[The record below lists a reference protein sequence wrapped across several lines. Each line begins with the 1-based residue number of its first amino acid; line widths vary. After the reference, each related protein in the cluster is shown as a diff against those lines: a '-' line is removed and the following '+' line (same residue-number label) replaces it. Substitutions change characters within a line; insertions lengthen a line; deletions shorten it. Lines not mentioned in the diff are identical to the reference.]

1 MASLNKDLI
10 KKNIFKLL
18 DYSGVTD
25 ISFAYLLSV
34 SDKQIK
40 RIRKGQ
46 AEFSIDNINKA
57 CDFFDISVLSLNSA
71 NLYIDQQFRSKLIK
85 KHRGNDEYIKLL
97 IDRPSISYAIKYEL
111 LQNDKFIDKSLT
123 VKQIREI
130 FEAKGWSFTSAYIS
144 LSLKRNSHFFEV
156 TINPTK
162 KGTFLYSKK

>member
-1 MASLNKDLI
+1 MASLDKQII

-18 DYSGVTD
+18 DYSGLTD
-25 ISFAYLLSV
+25 ISFAYLLGV

-40 RIRKGQ
+40 RIRKGE
-46 AEFSIDNINKA
+46 AEFNINNINKA
-57 CDFFDISVLSLNSA
+57 SDFFETSALSINSA
-71 NLYIDQQFRSKLIK
+71 SLEIEQQFRSKLIK
-85 KHRGNDEYIKLL
+85 KHRGNDEYLKLL

-111 LQNDKFIDKSLT
+111 LQNEKFKGKSLA
-123 VKQIREI
+123 VKEIKEI

-144 LSLKRNSHFFEV
+144 LALKRNSHLFEV